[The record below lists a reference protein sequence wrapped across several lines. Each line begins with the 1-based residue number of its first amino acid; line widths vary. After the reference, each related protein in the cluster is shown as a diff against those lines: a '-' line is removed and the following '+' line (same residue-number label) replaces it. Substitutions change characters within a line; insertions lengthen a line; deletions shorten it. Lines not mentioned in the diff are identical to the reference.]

1 MNSNSRSALIVGI
14 VLTLAGLFFIA
25 AQAIPGLQDLV
36 NAQTSWVLV
45 IEAAALLLLI
55 LGIVLGTPEMAVPAT
70 IAAGIGGIL
79 FYQVTT
85 ENWTSWS
92 YLWTLI
98 PGFAGVG
105 MLISALLGA
114 RERFPWRSSFDTIG
128 TSLILFAIF
137 GAIFGGFKM
146 LGPYWP
152 LLLVAAGVLLAIRQL
167 VRQS

>member
-1 MNSNSRSALIVGI
+1 MNKNTRSAFIVGI
-14 VLTLAGLFFIA
+14 VLILAGVFFIVS
-25 AQAIPGLQDLV
+25 QAVPGLRDLV
-36 NAQTSWVLV
+36 NGSASWILI

-55 LGIVLGTPEMAVPAT
+55 LGIAMGTPEMAVPAA
-70 IAAGIGGIL
+70 IAGGIGGIL
-79 FYQVTT
+79 FYQVTSG
-85 ENWTSWS
+85 NWTSWS

-105 MLISALLGA
+105 MLLSYLLGA
-114 RERFPWRSSFDTIG
+114 RVRFPLRSSFDTIG

-152 LLLVAAGVLLAIRQL
+152 LLLVAAGVLIAIRRL

>member
-1 MNSNSRSALIVGI
+1 MNKNTRSALIVGI
-14 VLTLAGLFFIA
+14 ILILVGLFFIV
-25 AQAIPGLQDLV
+25 AQAVPELRGLI
-36 NAQTSWVLV
+36 NGRTSWILI

-55 LGIVLGTPEMAVPAT
+55 LGLAMGTPEMAVPAA

-85 ENWTSWS
+85 GDWTSWS

-105 MLISALLGA
+105 MLVSYLIGA
-114 RERFPWRSSFDTIG
+114 RERFPLRSSFDTIG

-152 LLLVAAGVLLAIRQL
+152 LLLVAAGVLIAIRRL
-167 VRQS
+167 VRK